1 LTRARI
7 GAILLFMTNHS
18 NARKRPLPEER
29 LEVILPADLKLKA
42 QQAAQAAKLPLR
54 VYARLAL
61 EKQIQESATAA
72 A

>member
-1 LTRARI
+1 
-7 GAILLFMTNHS
+7 M
-18 NARKRPLPEER
+18 
-29 LEVILPADLKLKA
+29 PAALKA
-42 QQAAQAAKLPLR
+42 KAQECAQAAKMPLR